1 MQHSA
6 QERDLS
12 STDIFINKPRQHE
25 IDFLGE
31 NRTFLE
37 SLLGITSEA
46 IICVNESQQ
55 IILYSAGAEV
65 VFGYAETEIIGQP
78 LSELI
83 AGKFHQV
90 HEEHITKFV
99 ESSAQTLLMHQ
110 RRPIFGR
117 RKNGEIFPAQASI
130 SKHQSSEGLVLVVIL
145 RDISSQNQLEER
157 LSKLSVVVEQTPASV
172 VITDTR
178 GTIEYVNPAF
188 ERVTGYTLDEI
199 IGGNPRLLKSGLMPE
214 ELYQN
219 MWKTISAGLI
229 WKGELCNRKKNG
241 DLFWELGTVSPIRNK
256 DGVITNYISVKEDI
270 TEYKKIENE
279 LNQYRLQLE
288 ELVEIRTAELHAEI
302 NEHKQ
307 TESKLLEKEQ
317 SLTLAL
323 RIGQLGS
330 WEYDISTGDISWTD
344 EVYRIFGLDPA
355 DQRITFDKV
364 IAMVHPDDRTMVQA
378 ALGDAIESWQP
389 LNIDHRII
397 SLSGQEHFINLTIV
411 PIYDTDKVPIKMI
424 GTVQDITE
432 RVRMNTEL
440 LEKERMSKELSIA
453 SDIQLGMLP
462 KVSPSLD
469 GWQFA
474 VFYQAARQV
483 GGDFYDF
490 IKLPGG
496 KIGLVIADVSGK
508 GMPAALSTALS
519 SAIVRTNAL
528 TGGCPVETLVRS
540 NQILHHYFQDS
551 GFVTILFAELD
562 PSTGSMEIAN
572 AGHCYPVWYSFGKKS
587 VNIEIT
593 HGMLIGLFP
602 KISIE
607 PVTIKLK
614 PGDVILFYTD
624 GLTEATNEHGEYF
637 EEDRL
642 LDLFKANAHLSAAE
656 ILETIKHTWLD
667 FVGQSVQ
674 GDDLTLIVARRDE

>member
-1 MQHSA
+1 M
-6 QERDLS
+6 
-12 STDIFINKPRQHE
+12 INHQIHQNLIE
-25 IDFLGE
+25 SLGE
-31 NRTFLE
+31 SPAFLDRIVE
-37 SLLGITSEA
+37 IVSEA
-46 IICVNESQQ
+46 VIYVNAFQK
-55 IILYSAGAEV
+55 IILFNPGARRI
-65 VFGYAETEIIGQP
+65 FGYTEGEVIGQP
-78 LSELI
+78 LSILI
-83 AGKFHQV
+83 PGQYRQV
-90 HEEHITKFV
+90 HQEHISKFV
-99 ESSAQTLLMHQ
+99 ASEVNTLLMHQ
-110 RRPIFGR
+110 RRPIYGK
-117 RKNGEIFPAQASI
+117 RKNGVIFPVQASI
-130 SKHQSSEGLVLVVIL
+130 FKHQSAEGLVLVVIL

-188 ERVTGYTLDEI
+188 ERVTGYTSDEI
-199 IGGNPRLLKSGLMPE
+199 VGGNPRILKSGLMPE

-219 MWKTISAGLI
+219 MWKTISAGLV

-241 DLFWELGTVSPIRNK
+241 DLFWELGTVSPIRNI

-279 LNQYRLQLE
+279 LNQYRQQLE

-330 WEYDISTGDISWTD
+330 WEYDIATGDISWTD

-355 DQRITFDKV
+355 DKHITFDMV

-378 ALGDAIESWQP
+378 ALGDAIERRQP
-389 LNIDHRII
+389 LTIDHRII
-397 SLSGQEHFINLTIV
+397 TLSGQERCINLTIV
-411 PIYDTDKVPIKMI
+411 PIDDTDKVLNKMI

-440 LEKERMSKELSIA
+440 LEKERLSKELSIA

-462 KVSPSLD
+462 KSSPSLD

-490 IKLPGG
+490 INLPDE

-519 SAIVRTNAL
+519 SAIIRTNAL
-528 TGGCPVETLVRS
+528 TGGGPIETLVRS

-551 GFVTILFAELD
+551 GFVTILFAGLD

-572 AGHCYPVWYSFGKKS
+572 AGHCYPVWYSSDKKS
-587 VNIEIT
+587 VNIENT

-607 PVTIKLK
+607 PVTIKLE

-624 GLTEATNEHGEYF
+624 GLTEAANQCGEYF
-637 EEDRL
+637 DGERL
-642 LDLFKANAHLSAAE
+642 LDVFNANAHLSAEE
-656 ILETIKHTWLD
+656 ILNAVVHTWQE
-667 FVGQSVQ
+667 FVGDLPQE
-674 GDDLTLIVARRDE
+674 DDLTLIIARRDG